1 MSRLARLEV
10 SAGLNVDPDL
20 AADRPGHIDA
30 AVVDELTSMSA
41 EQRIATL
48 KAMAN
53 RVSNAVAISS
63 FLMATERTAI
73 NLLLEN
79 PDRFGEARLE
89 LARALKEAR
98 CLLTVIDF
106 AEQRLAAGLAQVAN
120 KKIAMRN
127 RRSDCEANA

>member
-1 MSRLARLEV
+1 MA
-10 SAGLNVDPDL
+10 
-20 AADRPGHIDA
+20 
-30 AVVDELTSMSA
+30 A

-63 FLMATERTAI
+63 FLMAKDRTPVI

-89 LARALKEAR
+89 LAEALKEAR

-127 RRSDCEANA
+127 RREANA

>member
-1 MSRLARLEV
+1 MSRLARLEA
-10 SAGLNVDPDL
+10 SAGLNVDPDI

-30 AVVDELTSMSA
+30 AVVDELTSLSA

-63 FLMATERTAI
+63 FLMAKDRTPVI

-89 LARALKEAR
+89 LAEALKEAR

-127 RRSDCEANA
+127 RREANA

>member
-1 MSRLARLEV
+1 MSRLARLEA
-10 SAGLNVDPDL
+10 SAGLNVDPDI

-53 RVSNAVAISS
+53 NAVAISS
-63 FLMATERTAI
+63 FLMAKDRTPVI

-89 LARALKEAR
+89 LAEALKEAR

-127 RRSDCEANA
+127 RREANA

>member
-1 MSRLARLEV
+1 MRRLARLDA
-10 SAGLNVDPDL
+10 SAGLNIDPDI

-30 AVVDELTSMSA
+30 AVVDELTSLSA

-63 FLMATERTAI
+63 FLMAKDRTPVI

-89 LARALKEAR
+89 LAEALKEAR

-127 RRSDCEANA
+127 RREANA